1 MTLPKPVVTWT
12 NWISLS
18 NNSKPEKGSGK
29 MKVIAVT
36 ACPSGVAH
44 TYMAAEA
51 IEMAAK
57 EAGFEIKVETQGSIG
72 IENALTK
79 EDITSA
85 DYVVL
90 TKDMQIKNETRFS
103 GKTVVRVSVGDAI
116 KKSNALM
123 KKLQQHY
130 DSKNK

>member
-1 MTLPKPVVTWT
+1 
-12 NWISLS
+12 
-18 NNSKPEKGSGK
+18 

-79 EDITSA
+79 
-85 DYVVL
+85 
-90 TKDMQIKNETRFS
+90 DMQIKNESRFA
-103 GKTVVRVSVGDAI
+103 GKTVVRVGVGDAI
-116 KKSNALM
+116 KKSAALM